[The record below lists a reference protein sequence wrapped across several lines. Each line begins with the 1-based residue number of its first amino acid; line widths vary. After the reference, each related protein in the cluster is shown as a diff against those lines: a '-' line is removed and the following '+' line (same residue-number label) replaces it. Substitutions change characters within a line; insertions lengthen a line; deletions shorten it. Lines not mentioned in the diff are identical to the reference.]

1 MSKKIPVLEEIP
13 TYYRY
18 IRPEIINVIP
28 ANAINILDVGCA
40 AGITGK
46 LLKEQNPRRKVVG
59 IEINEEAFYYANQYL
74 DLAFNTNI
82 ESESFD
88 PPFQAGE
95 FDAIIFADVLEH
107 LQNPWAIAKHYATF
121 LKPGGVMVASIPN
134 IRHLPTLTKVLEQGI
149 WQYEEVGILDRTH
162 LRFFTK
168 TTFLELLQQANISCQ
183 SITYLGGEALYKMPF
198 PENNRMIKQGQLAL
212 INVSDRDFYE
222 LCAYQFVFV
231 GTYQPDA
238 QQSSLN
244 TAKRIIIDIETPYTA
259 SAIVPWWDHTEL
271 LELWERNLENLA
283 DAEIIFIDNG
293 SQPEGQ
299 AALAKFC
306 QRHQIKLIRN
316 EENRGYAAANNQG
329 GKIAT
334 GEYLLFFNNDL
345 EILSPLVKLM
355 CHLAGEGIS
364 GPGPFRSETH
374 EYLVEGWA
382 LCIKKATWEAIG
394 KWCEDYGPGY
404 WDDVDLCYRAK
415 LAGYRLKY
423 VPGLV
428 ADNWISRQGKNNQ
441 EELILLRH
449 VGFTTSRDG
458 RIDQLALNERNRQ
471 IFTAKFYPFLRE
483 INLII
488 VPDWHQPDDSL
499 ALELETVI
507 RSIFSHSD
515 CQHLCLL
522 IDTSNIEQEEAD
534 LLVSGLVMD
543 ILMEEDLQVSDEASI
558 FVLPKSNQIDWLP
571 ILSRLHGRI
580 ILAQENQIALNN
592 SGVNQLK
599 SYSLDSVKNKRVVK
613 VEGNYWALT

>member
-1 MSKKIPVLEEIP
+1 MSQKIPILEEIP
-13 TYYRY
+13 AYYRY
-18 IRPEIINVIP
+18 IRPEIITVIP
-28 ANAINILDVGCA
+28 SDVIKILDVGCA
-40 AGITGK
+40 AGVTGK
-46 LLKEQNPRRKVVG
+46 FLKEQNPRRKVVG

-74 DLAFNTNI
+74 DLAFNDDV
-82 ESESFD
+82 ESFE
-88 PPFQAGE
+88 PPFQKGE
-95 FDAIIFADVLEH
+95 FDGIIFADVLEH
-107 LQNPWAIAKHYATF
+107 LKDPWRIAKRYATF

-168 TTFLELLQQANISCQ
+168 KTFLELLKQANIVCQ
-183 SITYLGGEALYKMPF
+183 SITYLGGEAGYKIPF
-198 PENNRMIKQGQLAL
+198 LENNRIIKQGELAL

-231 GTYQPDA
+231 GIYQPEA
-238 QQSSLN
+238 QQSSLE
-244 TAKRIIIDIETPYTA
+244 TANKIIIDIETPYEA
-259 SAIVPWWDHTEL
+259 SVIVPWWDHPEL
-271 LELWERNLENLA
+271 LELWERNLENLS

-306 QRHQIKLIRN
+306 RRHQIKLIRN

-329 GKIAT
+329 GKIAA

-364 GPGPFRSETH
+364 GPGPFRSETN
-374 EYLVEGWA
+374 ESLVEGWA
-382 LCIKKATWEAIG
+382 LCIKKTTWEAIG

-415 LAGYRLKY
+415 LAGYPLKY

-428 ADNWISRQGKNNQ
+428 ADNWISRKGKNNPD
-441 EELILLRH
+441 ELILLRH
-449 VGFTTSRDG
+449 IGFTTSRDG
-458 RIDQLALNERNRQ
+458 RIDQLALNEHNRQ
-471 IFTAKFYPFLRE
+471 LFTAKFYPYLRDV
-483 INLII
+483 NLII
-488 VPDWHQPDDSL
+488 LPDWHQPEDSL
-499 ALELETVI
+499 ALELEAVI
-507 RSIFSHSD
+507 RSIVSHSD
-515 CQHLCLL
+515 RQHLCLV
-522 IDTSNIEQEEAD
+522 IDTSNIEQEDAD
-534 LLVSGLVMD
+534 LLVSGLIMN
-543 ILMEEDLQVSDEASI
+543 ILMEEDLEVTDEASI
-558 FVLPKSNQIDWLP
+558 FTLPKSSEIEWLP

-580 ILAQENQIALNN
+580 ILAQENQLALIN

-599 SYSLDSVKNKRVVK
+599 SYSLDNVKNKRVVK
-613 VEGNYWALT
+613 IEGSYWALT